1 MNIRWDAVV
10 TPSRRAAK
18 VQTWVGDVIDD
29 PGAGEGEAAR
39 INVWLYGTL
48 AMDVAE
54 RPVRLQLPA
63 PFSTDMVIRELGR
76 RLGDAFRERVL
87 DADGRKLCYCRI
99 FVDGA
104 EVEDPMQPIRAGAA
118 PATVEMILLTAI
130 EGG

>member
-10 TPSRRAAK
+10 TPSRCATK
-18 VQTWVGDVIDD
+18 VQPWIGDGTDS
-29 PGAGEGEAAR
+29 PGGDGGEAAS

-48 AMDVAE
+48 AIGVVE

-63 PFSTDMVIRELGR
+63 PFSTDMVICELGC
-76 RLGDAFRERVL
+76 RLGNAFRERVL
-87 DADGRKLCYCRI
+87 DADGRKLCYCRV

-104 EVEDPMQPIRAGAA
+104 EVEDPVQPIHAGEA